1 MKDNNLFSNDKESYT
16 YTLRTNLMKLFIEN
30 GIVANFNIN
39 WSLEL
44 TQNTL
49 QDQFRKLRNH
59 YDSQQ

>member
-39 WSLEL
+39 WTLEL

-49 QDQFRKLRNH
+49 QDQFRKLRNY

>member
-39 WSLEL
+39 WTLEL

-49 QDQFRKLRNH
+49 QDQFRKLRSH
-59 YDSQQ
+59 YESQQ

>member
-59 YDSQQ
+59 YESQQ

>member
-39 WSLEL
+39 WTLEL

-59 YDSQQ
+59 YESQQ

>member
-1 MKDNNLFSNDKESYT
+1 MRDNNLFNNDKESYI
-16 YTLRTNLMKLFIEN
+16 YTIRTNLIKLFIESR
-30 GIVANFNIN
+30 IVANFNIN

-49 QDQFRKLRNH
+49 QDQFRKLRNY

>member
-49 QDQFRKLRNH
+49 QDQFRKLRNY